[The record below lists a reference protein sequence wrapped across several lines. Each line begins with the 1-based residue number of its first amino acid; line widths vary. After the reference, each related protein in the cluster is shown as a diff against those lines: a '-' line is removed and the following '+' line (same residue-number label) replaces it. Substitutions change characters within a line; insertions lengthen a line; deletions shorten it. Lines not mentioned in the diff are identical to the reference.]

1 MNSDEQSAN
10 SQFAAGVSSQAN
22 GNARFVSD
30 IIRKIG
36 SQLKV
41 KMDRTANSHVGSREG
56 YAFEPLD
63 AMDQQISL
71 GGKYQVDV
79 LGGNGKNSPDIQIR
93 HRATGKV
100 IQDQQLKINSATA
113 DKAAGSGVYGQ
124 QEIATPKGQPRN
136 ATNAKVRESNV
147 SSSEVSQG
155 TKSPNHATSRY
166 QLKAAIAEI
175 GSAAAKGAI
184 VGATAAIL
192 ISGLEHFLA
201 VERGEMSMDEAI
213 AAVFINAVEGA
224 VVGGVGGGAFAAMPA
239 FIPALIPILNVIS
252 IPLLAA
258 GTFQLISQIGQI
270 LDRHTL
276 IQRNALLEEVHQ
288 QDAQFFES
296 FDKQVMD
303 YLNS

>member
-1 MNSDEQSAN
+1 MNSNERSAN
-10 SQFAAGVSSQAN
+10 SQCAAGVSYQAN
-22 GNARFVSD
+22 ENARFVSH

-36 SQLKV
+36 SQFKA
-41 KMDRTANSHVGSREG
+41 KMTRIAKSPFGSREG
-56 YAFEPLD
+56 YAFESLG
-63 AMDQQISL
+63 AMDKQISL

-93 HRATGKV
+93 HRATGQV
-100 IQDQQLKINSATA
+100 IQEQQLKINPATA

-124 QEIATPKGQPRN
+124 QEIVTPKGQTRRP
-136 ATNAKVRESNV
+136 TNSKVRESNV
-147 SSSEVSQG
+147 SRSEVSQA
-155 TKSPNHATSRY
+155 TKNPNQATSGY
-166 QLKAAIAEI
+166 QFKAAIAEI
-175 GSAAAKGAI
+175 SNAAATGAI

-213 AAVFINAVEGA
+213 AAVFINTVEGA
-224 VVGGVGGGAFAAMPA
+224 VVGGVSGGAFAAMPA

>member
-22 GNARFVSD
+22 ENARFVSQN
-30 IIRKIG
+30 IRDIG
-36 SQLKV
+36 SQFKA
-41 KMDRTANSHVGSREG
+41 KMTRTANSKVWFQKG
-56 YAFEPLD
+56 YAFEFLD
-63 AMDQQISL
+63 AMDQQINL
-71 GGKYQVDV
+71 GGKHQVDV
-79 LGGNGKNSPDIQIR
+79 LGVNGKNSPDIQIISR
-93 HRATGKV
+93 SSGQV
-100 IQDQQLKINSATA
+100 IQEQQLKINSATA

-224 VVGGVGGGAFAAMPA
+224 VVGGVSGGAFAAMPA

>member
-1 MNSDEQSAN
+1 MNSNERSAN

-22 GNARFVSD
+22 GNARFVSQN
-30 IIRKIG
+30 IRDIG
-36 SQLKV
+36 SQFKA
-41 KMDRTANSHVGSREG
+41 KMTRTANSQFGSRKG
-56 YAFEPLD
+56 YAFEFLD
-63 AMDQQISL
+63 AMDQQINL
-71 GGKYQVDV
+71 GGKHQVDV
-79 LGGNGKNSPDIQIR
+79 LGVNGKNSPDIQIISR
-93 HRATGKV
+93 SSGQV
-100 IQDQQLKINSATA
+100 IQEQQLKINSATA

-124 QEIATPKGQPRN
+124 QEIVTPKGQTRRP
-136 ATNAKVRESNV
+136 TNSKVRESNV
-147 SSSEVSQG
+147 SRSEVSQA
-155 TKSPNHATSRY
+155 TKNPNQATSGY
-166 QLKAAIAEI
+166 QFKAAIAEI
-175 GSAAAKGAI
+175 SNAAATGAI

-224 VVGGVGGGAFAAMPA
+224 VVGGVSGGAFAAMPA

-296 FDKQVMD
+296 FDKQVLD